1 MCIMV
6 NPVKSKSKTTKT
18 PRKQAKK
25 PTAPAESITDAQRL
39 AMLTELPPEKF
50 GILETLVEILSLP
63 SKWPWMETR
72 IQRHMV
78 EEGNSIMRVVLL
90 AYLDTLTPDLREE
103 VRKRLK
109 PR

>member
-1 MCIMV
+1 M
-6 NPVKSKSKTTKT
+6 NATTNKSKTTKT
-18 PRKQAKK
+18 PRKQAEK
-25 PTAPAESITDAQRL
+25 PTAPVEPLTDAQRL

-50 GILETLVEILSLP
+50 GILETLVEILRLP
-63 SKWPWMETR
+63 SRWPWMEKP
-72 IQRHMV
+72 IQHHMV
-78 EEGNSIMRVVLL
+78 EEGNSITRVVLL